1 MVQCTGLRKEK
12 GHLVLIIKTAVN
24 HLIENCNF
32 SVGNVTMKQEI
43 AILMGIDS
51 APFLAN
57 LVLYSCG

>member
-24 HLIENCNF
+24 HLMENCNF

>member
-43 AILMGIDS
+43 TILMGIDS